1 MGALVRGIHVEL
13 SVSMLTSQ
21 ERTKPLSPG
30 ILWNTPHRPPPA
42 SPDKPAPRS
51 RRASYLGTTW
61 VAEGS
66 PEETQALCVL
76 NWLLPGVFFP
86 HHSLNVQAD
95 LDELPMIVGFR
106 PMKYL
111 KQLEEYGLKIPE
123 EKIVDLLDAEENGQK
138 FDSALSLAKRWN
150 ERYADNLIEPLPFY
164 SEMELGRVLYIRIC
178 NNDDT
183 PNPPQK
189 TSIFDFE
196 DRYNP
201 DDDGLP
207 F

>member
-1 MGALVRGIHVEL
+1 MVFYEN
-13 SVSMLTSQ
+13 T
-21 ERTKPLSPG
+21 G
-30 ILWNTPHRPPPA
+30 ILGFTKDEN
-42 SPDKPAPRS
+42 DKVKEECILLADGTVYHTAEINPTDRFMTE
-51 RRASYLGTTW
+51 SY
-61 VAEGS
+61 VK
-66 PEETQALCVL
+66 
-76 NWLLPGVFFP
+76 
-86 HHSLNVQAD
+86 NVQAD

-111 KQLEEYGLKIPE
+111 KQLEVYGLKIPT

-150 ERYADNLIEPLPFY
+150 ESYADNLKEPYPFY
-164 SEMELGRVLYIRIC
+164 KEMELGRALYIRIC

-183 PNPPQK
+183 PNPPQE
-189 TSIFDFE
+189 TSIFDYE
-196 DRYNP
+196 DRNDP